1 MVMQECLF
9 TGSASANIKRN
20 YNGHKIALA
29 SSYAWHFRPPWKNS
43 LDKKNILP
51 TQLQETEA
59 KCCNHILPFAFMARQ
74 VALVSNSLFL
84 LFITYIHV
92 RADERK
98 RAVGGYLCASF
109 DRN

>member
-1 MVMQECLF
+1 
-9 TGSASANIKRN
+9 
-20 YNGHKIALA
+20 
-29 SSYAWHFRPPWKNS
+29 
-43 LDKKNILP
+43 
-51 TQLQETEA
+51 
-59 KCCNHILPFAFMARQ
+59 MARQ

-109 DRN
+109 DRNGKLSNSLMNASTVLIVLKVAPA

>member
-1 MVMQECLF
+1 MAFSPTVEKFTPQEKYF
-9 TGSASANIKRN
+9 TYATSRNRSSDRN
-20 YNGHKIALA
+20 YKLIV
-29 SSYAWHFRPPWKNS
+29 K
-43 LDKKNILP
+43 D
-51 TQLQETEA
+51 